1 MIFRQFFD
9 NVSCTYTYL
18 IASPEK
24 KEAIIIDSV
33 LGNVDIYLKLL
44 NELDL
49 KLVKV
54 IDTHIHADHISGIAK
69 LRDKTNCVTLMGNKT
84 PADIVSMSI
93 ADGEEI
99 KIGNIKLKALYTPG
113 HTS

>member
-33 LGNVDIYLKLL
+33 LDNVDIYLKLL

-49 KLVKV
+49 KL
-54 IDTHIHADHISGIAK
+54 IF
-69 LRDKTNCVTLMGNKT
+69 LEWQNL
-84 PADIVSMSI
+84 
-93 ADGEEI
+93 EI
-99 KIGNIKLKALYTPG
+99 KQTV
-113 HTS
+113 